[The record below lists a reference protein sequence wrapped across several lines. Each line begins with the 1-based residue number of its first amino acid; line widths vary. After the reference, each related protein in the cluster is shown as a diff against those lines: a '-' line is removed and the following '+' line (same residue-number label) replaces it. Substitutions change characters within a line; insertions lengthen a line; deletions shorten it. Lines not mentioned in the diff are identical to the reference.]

1 MPIMTKEH
9 LVYVPLGGAGE
20 IGMNMYLYGIG
31 KGKRRKWIMVDC
43 GVKFGDE
50 RDPGIDVIVPDTQ
63 FIEQYKKDLLAI
75 IITHGHEDHLG
86 AVTWLWPKLQAP
98 VYCAPFAA
106 ELLKHK
112 FAEKNLLNDI
122 PLMVQPLGSRF
133 DIGPFDIELVAVTHS
148 IPEPASVVIRTS
160 LGTVVHSGDWKL
172 DRTPAIPP
180 QMDEDRL
187 REIGEEGVDVLV
199 CDSTNVLSEGHSAS
213 ETEVERELE
222 KVIKSAKKRVAV
234 TTFASHVGRLTSI
247 VKAARACGRDVVLAG
262 RAMHTISAAAQEIGL
277 LKQAGY
283 LLDQDAYDD
292 IPRSKC
298 LLVCTGS
305 QGEARA
311 AMARIASGSHPH
323 IRFDKG
329 DMAIFSSKT
338 IPGNEKAVSAVFNDL
353 AEQGVEIITSSE
365 DAMIHTSG
373 HPRQGELL
381 EYYDWLKPAALIP
394 MHGEMRHLDFHT
406 RFAKKAGIEHTL
418 RVTNGE
424 LTCLLPGPAKI
435 IEDIDSGRTHID
447 GRLLVEAEKGPARM
461 RRKLSFSGL
470 IAISV
475 CLSDRGALLTDP
487 QIVLDGIPEYDED
500 GYLIE
505 ESLLEDI
512 EDTIEQVPPKAARN
526 DDIIIENIKR
536 TTRRTCSDLWGK
548 RPVVHVLVH
557 RV

>member
-1 MPIMTKEH
+1 MPKKPQDQ

-20 IGMNMYLYGIG
+20 IGMNMYLYGLG

-50 RDPGIDVIVPDTQ
+50 RDPGIDVIVPDTG

-86 AVTWLWPKLQAP
+86 AVAWLWPKLQAP
-98 VYCAPFAA
+98 VYCTPFAA
-106 ELLKHK
+106 ELLGNKLS
-112 FAEKNLLNDI
+112 EKNLLDET
-122 PLMVQPLGSRF
+122 PLRVHPLGSRF
-133 DIGPFDIELVAVTHS
+133 EVGPFDIELVAVTHS

-160 LGTVVHSGDWKL
+160 AGTIVHSGDWKL

-180 QMDEDRL
+180 HMDENRF
-187 REIGEEGVDVLV
+187 REIGREGVDVLV
-199 CDSTNVLSEGHSAS
+199 CDSTNVLRAGHSPS
-213 ETEVERELE
+213 EADVAKGLE
-222 KVIKSAKKRVAV
+222 KIIRSAKKRVAV

-247 VKAARACGRDVVLAG
+247 VKAARAVGRDVVLAG
-262 RAMHTISAAAQEIGL
+262 RAMHTVSAAAKEIGL
-277 LKQAGY
+277 LKEAGY

-292 IPRSKC
+292 LPRSKC

-311 AMARIASGSHPH
+311 AMARIASGNHPF
-323 IRFDKG
+323 IRFDRG

-338 IPGNEKAVSAVFNDL
+338 IPGNEKSVAAVFNDL
-353 AEQGVEIITSSE
+353 AEQGVEIITSDE
-365 DAMIHTSG
+365 EMIHTSG

-381 EYYDWLKPAALIP
+381 EYYDWLKPKALIP

-406 RFAKKAGIEHTL
+406 GFAKKAGIDHTL
-418 RVTNGE
+418 RVSNGE
-424 LTCLLPGPAKI
+424 LTQLLPGPAKI
-435 IEDIDSGRTHID
+435 IEDIDSGRIHID
-447 GRLLVEAEKGPARM
+447 GRLFVEADRGPARM
-461 RRKLSFSGL
+461 RRKLAFSGV

-475 CLSDRGALLTDP
+475 TLSDRGALLSDP
-487 QIVLDGIPEYDED
+487 QIILDGIPEQDEE

-505 ESLLEDI
+505 ESLLDDI
-512 EDTIEQVPPKAARN
+512 EDTIEQVPRKAARN
-526 DDIIIENIKR
+526 DDVFIENIKR
-536 TTRRTCSDLWGK
+536 TARRTCSELWGK
-548 RPVVHVLVH
+548 RPIVHVMVH

>member
-1 MPIMTKEH
+1 MLNRSKEE

-31 KGKRRKWIMVDC
+31 RGKRRKWIMVDC
-43 GVKFGDE
+43 GVKFGDD
-50 RDPGIDVIVPDTQ
+50 RDPGIDVILPDIR
-63 FIEQYKKDLLAI
+63 FIQEHKRDLLGI

-86 AVTWLWPKLQAP
+86 AVAWLWPQLQAP
-98 VYCAPFAA
+98 VYCTPFAA
-106 ELLKHK
+106 ELIKNKLN
-112 FAEKNLLNDI
+112 EKNLLDET
-122 PLMVQPLGSRF
+122 PLRVQPLGSRF

-160 LGTVVHSGDWKL
+160 AGTVVHSGDWKL

-180 QMDEDRL
+180 QIDENRL
-187 REIGEEGVDVLV
+187 REIGKEGVDVLV
-199 CDSTNVLSEGHSAS
+199 CDSTNVLRQGYSPSEA
-213 ETEVERELE
+213 EVAQGLE
-222 KVIKSAKKRVAV
+222 KIIRSAKKRVAV
-234 TTFASHVGRLTSI
+234 TTFASHVGRLTSV
-247 VKAARACGRDVVLAG
+247 VKAARAVGRDVVLAG
-262 RAMHTISAAAQEIGL
+262 RAMHTVSAAAKEIGL
-277 LKQAGY
+277 LKDAGY

-292 IPRSKC
+292 LPRNKC

-311 AMARIASGSHPH
+311 AMARIASGRHPH
-323 IRFDKG
+323 IKFDRG

-338 IPGNEKAVSAVFNDL
+338 IPGNEKSVSAVFNDL
-353 AEQGVEIITSSE
+353 AEQGVEIITSD

-381 EYYDWLKPAALIP
+381 EYYDWLKPASLIP

-406 RFAKKAGIEHTL
+406 SFAKKAGIDHTL
-418 RVTNGE
+418 RVINGE
-424 LTCLLPGPAKI
+424 LTRLLPGPAKI
-435 IEDIDSGRTHID
+435 IEDIDSGRTHVD
-447 GRLLVEAEKGPARM
+447 GHLFVEADRGPARM

-475 CLSDRGALLTDP
+475 TLSDRGGLMTDP
-487 QIVLDGIPEYDED
+487 QIVLDGIPEQDAE

-505 ESLLEDI
+505 ESLLDDI
-512 EDTIEQVPPKAARN
+512 EDTIEQLPRKVLRN
-526 DDIIIENIKR
+526 DDIVIENIKR
-536 TTRRTCSDLWGK
+536 VIRRTCSEVWGK
-548 RPVVHVLVH
+548 RPVVHVMVH

>member
-1 MPIMTKEH
+1 MTTKSQEH

-50 RDPGIDVIVPDTQ
+50 RDPGIDVIVPDIQ

-75 IITHGHEDHLG
+75 IITHGHEDHIG

-98 VYCAPFAA
+98 VYCAPFAG
-106 ELLKHK
+106 ELLKGK
-112 FAEKNLLNDI
+112 LAEKKLLDDV
-122 PLMVQPLGSRF
+122 PLRVQPLGSRF
-133 DIGPFDIELVAVTHS
+133 DIGPFNIELVAVTHS

-160 LGTVVHSGDWKL
+160 LGTIVHSGDWKL
-172 DRTPAIPP
+172 DRTPIIPP
-180 QMDEDRL
+180 QMDEDRF
-187 REIGEEGVDVLV
+187 RQIGEEGVDVLV
-199 CDSTNVLSEGHSAS
+199 CDSTNVLSKGHSIS
-213 ETEVERELE
+213 ETEVEQNLE
-222 KVIKSAKKRVAV
+222 KIIKSAKKRVAV

-262 RAMHTISAAAQEIGL
+262 RAMHTVSAAAKEIGL
-277 LKQAGY
+277 LKEAGY
-283 LLDQDAYDD
+283 LLDQDSYDD
-292 IPRSKC
+292 LPRNKC

-311 AMARIASGSHPH
+311 AMARIASGNHPH
-323 IRFDKG
+323 IKFDKG

-338 IPGNEKAVSAVFNDL
+338 IPGNEKSVSAVFNDL
-353 AEQGVEIITSSE
+353 AEQGVEIITSD

-373 HPRQGELL
+373 HPRQEELL
-381 EYYDWLKPAALIP
+381 EYYSWLKPAALIP

-406 RFAKKAGIEHTL
+406 RFAKQAGIEHTL

-424 LTCLLPGPAKI
+424 LTRLLPGPAKI

-447 GRLLVEAEKGPARM
+447 GRLHVVAEKGPARM
-461 RRKLSFSGL
+461 RRKLAFSGL
-470 IAISV
+470 IAVSV
-475 CLSDRGALLTDP
+475 TLSDRGALLSEP
-487 QIVLDGIPEYDED
+487 QIILDGIPELDEE

-505 ESLLEDI
+505 DSLLDDI
-512 EDTIEQVPPKAARN
+512 EDTIEQIPPKAARN

-536 TTRRTCSDLWGK
+536 TTKRTCSDLWGK
-548 RPVVHVLVH
+548 RPIVHVMVH
-557 RV
+557 RI